1 MSMKRFQEVFP
12 NYRPQEDTA
21 GLVKQL
27 EISRVAAN
35 EDYSL
40 IEIWMTC
47 PCLADHETFRGLEQD
62 LPRQLFPN
70 KRVRVRIHET
80 FRLSGHFTPER
91 LFAAC
96 KEGIYHELGQKSLF
110 ALRIM
115 KEASISFPSENIM
128 EITAYDTS
136 LNRYVIRDLKDFLKD
151 EFFGARCG
159 VPVEVRFKY
168 LPYEL
173 PEPSEIPSEPLPVRG
188 PAAQEEEAFL
198 IDDTGRQASQAGEDR
213 EEIREKRFREEGRGT
228 ERPEDRRKSV
238 RPSGKRQPGRPERRL
253 RRTEKLRV
261 RRKQEL
267 RKA

>member
-136 LNRYVIRDLKDFLKD
+136 LNRYVIRDLKDFLK
-151 EFFGARCG
+151 
-159 VPVEVRFKY
+159 
-168 LPYEL
+168 
-173 PEPSEIPSEPLPVRG
+173 
-188 PAAQEEEAFL
+188 EAEQ
-198 IDDTGRQASQAGEDR
+198 I
-213 EEIREKRFREEGRGT
+213 EK
-228 ERPEDRRKSV
+228 PQRR
-238 RPSGKRQPGRPERRL
+238 
-253 RRTEKLRV
+253 RV
-261 RRKQEL
+261 G
-267 RKA
+267 